1 MSTYEP
7 QALSRR
13 HYSENLWLRDTL
25 ESVAREAEHMAARGR
40 SRVPARLSEA
50 LALDQLGV
58 APLQVA
64 FFELQL
70 VGMHPLLNHGHAL
83 LVLPGPLVRV
93 QTLLDH
99 GHALP
104 MLDQAA
110 KDQAREDAHDTQDRD
125 HHAEEAW
132 VEKALHDPMLPPAP
146 FPC

>member
-25 ESVAREAEHMAARGR
+25 ESVARVAEHMAARGR

-70 VGMHPLLNHGHAL
+70 VWMHP
-83 LVLPGPLVRV
+83 
-93 QTLLDH
+93 LLDH